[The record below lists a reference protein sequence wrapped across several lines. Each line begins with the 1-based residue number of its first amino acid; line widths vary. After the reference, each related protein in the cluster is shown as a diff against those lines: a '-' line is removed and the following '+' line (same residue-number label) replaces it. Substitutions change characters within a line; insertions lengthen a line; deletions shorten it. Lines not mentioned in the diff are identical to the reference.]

1 MIAVFLVEVLR
12 LALAAKMCPDQP
24 RAFKKINN
32 TQPGVSVGITP
43 FFLNESVPGTVQV
56 LQAMSAISLAQTCED
71 LTA

>member
-43 FFLNESVPGTVQV
+43 FFLNESVPGTV